1 MHSLL
6 HLHTQWF
13 EGQGCQSTAF
23 VHWWSSHLSDRAQEW
38 ERWLSW
44 CTLWLSHSHLHKTMT
59 GQVSLSCTLTQNND
73 KAGVILTP
81 AQTQNNDKAGVIL
94 TPVHRHKT
102 MTRQVLYSHLHRHK
116 TMTRQVLYSHLHTD
130 IKQWQGRCYTHTC
143 TDIKQWQGRCYTHAS
158 THTQNNDRAGV
169 IPTPAERKLTG
180 QVPLTAVHSNKT
192 MTGQVLYS
200 HLQKENLQDRCHS
213 QLYTATKKGRNKCYT
228 HTCRQTQNSDKAGIR
243 LTPGE
248 EKKRK
253 EKKKIF
259 F

>member
-1 MHSLL
+1 MYIYACTVYYIYILSDSKVKVANPQPSFTDGVLICLIGHRNGSGGCHGVLCDCHTPTYTKQWQDRCHS
-6 HLHTQWF
+6 
-13 EGQGCQSTAF
+13 A
-23 VHWWSSHLSDRAQEW
+23 VHW
-38 ERWLSW
+38 
-44 CTLWLSHSHLHKTMT
+44 
-59 GQVSLSCTLTQNND
+59 
-73 KAGVILTP
+73 
-81 AQTQNNDKAGVIL
+81 
-94 TPVHRHKT
+94 
-102 MTRQVLYSHLHRHK
+102 HK

-169 IPTPAERKLTG
+169 IPTPAERKLTE